1 MDKIRKR
8 IYEIVEVAN
17 EGDQLSDWYD
27 AFMLFFIIMSIAPM
41 LFKESRPLFEITDR
55 IAAIVFIVDYAL
67 RWMTADYKL
76 GKKSITS
83 FVKYPFTPMAVI
95 DLLSI
100 LPFIT
105 YVDRSFRVLRMF
117 RIIKPLRIFRVFRVV
132 RYSGSME
139 ILVTVMKNSK
149 KALLEVASLAMGY
162 VFVSA
167 LVVFS
172 VEPDTFNSF
181 FDAIYW
187 ATVSLTTVGYGDLYP
202 VTTVG
207 RTVAMISSV
216 FGIAIVALPSGIVT
230 AGYLNTLSK
239 RNTVNGRN
247 DTKQ

>member
-1 MDKIRKR
+1 MRKK
-8 IYEIVEVAN
+8 IYEIIELAK

-27 AFMLFFIIMSIAPM
+27 AIMLFFIILSIAPM
-41 LFKESRPLFEITDR
+41 LFKEPRPLFEITDP
-55 IAAIVFIVDYAL
+55 IAAIAFIIDYAL
-67 RWMTADYKL
+67 RWITIDYKL
-76 GKKSITS
+76 ESRKVTS
-83 FVKYPFTPMAVI
+83 FVKYPFTPMAII
-95 DLLSI
+95 DMLSI

-105 YVDRSFRVLRMF
+105 YVDKSFRVLRLF
-117 RIIKPLRIFRVFRVV
+117 RVIKTLRIFRVLRVV

-139 ILVTVMKNSK
+139 ILINVMKDSK
-149 KALLEVASLAMGY
+149 RALLEVASLAMGY

-172 VEPDTFNSF
+172 VEPEAFNSF

-187 ATVSLTTVGYGDLYP
+187 ATVSLTTVGYGDIYP

-239 RNTVNGRN
+239 KGGGE
-247 DTKQ
+247 

>member
-1 MDKIRKR
+1 MRKR
-8 IYEIVEVAN
+8 IYKIIELYNAGN
-17 EGDQLSDWYD
+17 QLSDWYD
-27 AFMLFFIIMSIAPM
+27 AIMLFFIILSIAPM
-41 LFKESRPLFEITDR
+41 LFKESRPLFEITDP
-55 IAAIVFIVDYAL
+55 IAAIVFIIDYAL

-76 GKKSITS
+76 EGRTVTAFI
-83 FVKYPFTPMAVI
+83 KYPFTPMAII

-105 YVDRSFRVLRMF
+105 YVDRSFRVLRLF
-117 RIIKPLRIFRVFRVV
+117 RVIKTLRIFRVFRAV

-139 ILVTVMKNSK
+139 ILINVMKNSK
-149 KALLEVASLAMGY
+149 RALLEVASLAMGY

-172 VEPDTFNSF
+172 VEPESFNSF

-187 ATVSLTTVGYGDLYP
+187 ATVSMTTVGYGDIYP

-239 RNTVNGRN
+239 KEGRE
-247 DTKQ
+247 

>member
-1 MDKIRKR
+1 
-8 IYEIVEVAN
+8 
-17 EGDQLSDWYD
+17 
-27 AFMLFFIIMSIAPM
+27 
-41 LFKESRPLFEITDR
+41 
-55 IAAIVFIVDYAL
+55 
-67 RWMTADYKL
+67 
-76 GKKSITS
+76 
-83 FVKYPFTPMAVI
+83 MAVI

-105 YVDRSFRVLRMF
+105 YVDRSLRVLRMF

-230 AGYLNTLSK
+230 AGYLNTLSR
-239 RNTVNGRN
+239 RNNVNSKDN
-247 DTKQ
+247 NQ

>member
-1 MDKIRKR
+1 MLNLALGCVEITMRKR
-8 IYEIVEVAN
+8 IFEMVETVN
-17 EGDQLSDWYD
+17 DGDQLRDWYD
-27 AFMLFFIIMSIAPM
+27 ATMLFFIILSIAPL
-41 LFKESRPLFEITDR
+41 LFKETRPLFEITDR
-55 IAAIVFIVDYAL
+55 VAAIVFIIDYAL

-76 GKKSITS
+76 GKKSVTS
-83 FVKYPFTPMAVI
+83 FIKYPFTFMAVI

-105 YVDRSFRVLRMF
+105 YVDKSFRVLRMF
-117 RIIKPLRIFRVFRVV
+117 RATKMLRVFRVFRVV

-149 KALLEVASLAMGY
+149 KALMEVASLAMAY

-167 LVVFS
+167 VVVFS
-172 VEPDTFNSF
+172 VEPQTFNSF

-187 ATVSLTTVGYGDLYP
+187 AIVSLTTVGYGDLYP

-207 RTVAMISSV
+207 RTVAMISSM

-230 AGYLNTLSK
+230 AGYLNALNK
-239 RNTVNGRN
+239 RGE
-247 DTKQ
+247 

>member
-1 MDKIRKR
+1 MRKR
-8 IYEIVEVAN
+8 IYDMLELYIKEN
-17 EGDQLSDWYD
+17 QYSDWYD
-27 AFMLFFIIMSIAPM
+27 AIMLFFIILSIAPM
-41 LFKESRPLFEITDR
+41 LFKESRPLFDITDP
-55 IAAIVFIVDYAL
+55 IAAVVFIIDYVL
-67 RWMTADYKL
+67 RWLTADYKA
-76 GKKSITS
+76 GNKKVIS
-83 FVKYPFTPMAVI
+83 FIKYPFTPMAII

-105 YVDRSFRVLRMF
+105 YVDRSLRVLRLF
-117 RIIKPLRIFRVFRVV
+117 RVIKTLRIFRVFRAI
-132 RYSGSME
+132 RYSGSMV
-139 ILVTVMKNSK
+139 ILVNVMKESK

-172 VEPDTFNSF
+172 VEPETFNSF

-187 ATVSLTTVGYGDLYP
+187 ATVSLTTVGYGDIYP
-202 VTTVG
+202 VTTIG

-239 RNTVNGRN
+239 S
-247 DTKQ
+247 DK